1 MARKTTVVLEDDL
14 DGGPASH
21 GISFALEGVD
31 YEIDLNDSNAAKL
44 RDALAPYVAAGRRTG
59 GRRQQAAPAVRG
71 NRAKYLSDVRDWAR
85 ANVPCPELTL
95 RVIPPEL
102 TPPTPHT
109 PSTSVR
115 IPNGGPP
122 TQSHPHRFSAC
133 YRPSLTGR

>member
-71 NRAKYLSDVRDWAR
+71 NRAKYLSDVRGWAR
-85 ANVPCPELTL
+85 ANGHEVADRG
-95 RVIPPEL
+95 RV
-102 TPPTPHT
+102 
-109 PSTSVR
+109 SKAVVDAYAAA
-115 IPNGGPP
+115 NG
-122 TQSHPHRFSAC
+122 
-133 YRPSLTGR
+133 